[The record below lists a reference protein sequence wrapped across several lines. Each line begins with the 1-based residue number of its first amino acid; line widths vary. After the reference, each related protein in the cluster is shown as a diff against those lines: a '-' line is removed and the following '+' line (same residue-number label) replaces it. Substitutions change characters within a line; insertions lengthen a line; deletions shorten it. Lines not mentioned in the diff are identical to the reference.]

1 MNRKNYPAFHR
12 RLAIKRNERKGDVD
26 EKNTESMLAKAAHIS
41 QVALVIL
48 AAFGYFYTVKPV
60 YQKER
65 LAEEVAR
72 SQAVLESQRL
82 ELEENKTLLMEI
94 QEERKALATNLE
106 KLRKDLARSE
116 NEKREIEEA
125 TAYMTYEYYLPDG
138 TPAKTAAEVKRAV
151 FHKNI
156 QSFTSNLRLSCGMMN
171 LFSKQT
177 VVFPAVR
184 DYNIGKLDEAWSEYY
199 PYTREEVEMWKEH
212 GRKLPNYLAVSCA
225 KQHAEEFLSDK
236 RLSDYP
242 LRGKLKASIEE
253 VVSQVLKYPSNQWKE
268 VEEPNSVINL
278 CKNRR
283 NDIEAAYKEE
293 LKTVE
298 DEYAD
303 RENAWGASTKEILRH
318 NYKVSKINARYSA
331 LSKLWAVEAD
341 CRSKAEALGN
351 EVSRLVKL
359 HFDAASK

>member
-1 MNRKNYPAFHR
+1 MKRKNYPAFHG

-26 EKNTESMLAKAAHIS
+26 QKSTESILVKASHIS

-72 SQAVLESQRL
+72 SQAILENQRL
-82 ELEENKTLLMEI
+82 ELEENKNLLIEI
-94 QEERKALATNLE
+94 QEERKTLETNLE
-106 KLRKDLARSE
+106 KIRKDLARSE
-116 NEKREIEEA
+116 NERREIEEA

-138 TPAKTAAEVKRAV
+138 KPAKTAAEVKRAV
-151 FHKNI
+151 FHKNL
-156 QSFTSNLRLSCGMMN
+156 QSFTSNLRFSCGMMS

-177 VVFPAVR
+177 KVFPAVR
-184 DYNIGKLDEAWSEYY
+184 GYNIGKLDEAWSEYY
-199 PYTREEVEMWKEH
+199 PYTREEVEMWKKH

-225 KQHAEEFLSDK
+225 KLYAKEFLSDE

-242 LRGKLKASIEE
+242 LRVKLKASIEE
-253 VVSQVLKYPSNQWKE
+253 VVTKVLEYPSNQWKE
-268 VEEPNSVINL
+268 VEEPNNIISS
-278 CKNRR
+278 CKKRR
-283 NDIEAAYKEE
+283 NEIEAAYKEE
-293 LKTVE
+293 LKAVE

-303 RENAWGASTKEILRH
+303 RENAWGSSTREILRH
-318 NYKVSKINARYSA
+318 NYKVSKANARNSA
-331 LSKLWAVEAD
+331 LSKLWAAEAD

-359 HFDAASK
+359 HFETVSK

>member
-1 MNRKNYPAFHR
+1 MKRKKYPAFHR
-12 RLAIKRNERKGDVD
+12 RLAIQRKERKVDVD
-26 EKNTESMLAKAAHIS
+26 QKSTESILAKAAHIS

-72 SQAVLESQRL
+72 SQAILENQRL
-82 ELEENKTLLMEI
+82 ELEENKILLVEI
-94 QEERKALATNLE
+94 QEERKTLATNLE

-116 NEKREIEEA
+116 NERREIEEA

-138 TPAKTAAEVKRAV
+138 TPAKTAAEVKKAV

-156 QSFTSNLRLSCGMMN
+156 DSFTSNLRLTCGMIN
-171 LFSKQT
+171 LFPKQT
-177 VVFPAVR
+177 KIFPAVR

-199 PYTREEVEMWKEH
+199 PYTREEVEMWKDH
-212 GRKLPNYLAVSCA
+212 GRQLPNYLAASCA
-225 KQHAEEFLSDK
+225 KQYAEEFLSDE

-268 VEEPNSVINL
+268 VEEPNSVINS
-278 CKNRR
+278 CIKRR
-283 NDIEAAYKEE
+283 NEIEAAYKDE

-303 RENAWGASTKEILRH
+303 RENAWGSSTREILRH
-318 NYKVSKINARYSA
+318 NYKVSKTNARNTA
-331 LSKLWAVEAD
+331 LSKLWAAEAD

-359 HFDAASK
+359 HFETASK